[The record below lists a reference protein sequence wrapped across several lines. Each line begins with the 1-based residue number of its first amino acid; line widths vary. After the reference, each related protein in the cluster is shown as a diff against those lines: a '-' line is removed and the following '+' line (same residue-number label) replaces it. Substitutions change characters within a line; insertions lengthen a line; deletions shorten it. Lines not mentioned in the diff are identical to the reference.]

1 MALRVWAEGEVDVM
15 VNRGRSRAFGQ
26 GMVEYALI
34 IALVVMV
41 VLAALILFGPQL
53 ASIFKNINNNL

>member
-1 MALRVWAEGEVDVM
+1 MVD
-15 VNRGRSRAFGQ
+15 RLIARRPGQ

-34 IALVVMV
+34 ISLVVIV